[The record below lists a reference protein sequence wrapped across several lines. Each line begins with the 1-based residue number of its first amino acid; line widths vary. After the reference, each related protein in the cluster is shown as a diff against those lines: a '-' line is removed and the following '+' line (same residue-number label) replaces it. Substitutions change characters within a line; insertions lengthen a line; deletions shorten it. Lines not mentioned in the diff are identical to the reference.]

1 MPTVSPDG
9 RTYTFR
15 IRRGFRFSPPSNEA
29 VTAETFRHTIERQ
42 IATSPK
48 DPGLDRYV
56 ADIVG
61 AKAFY
66 AGRTAHVAGLSVRG
80 NRLLITLVK
89 PAGDLPTR
97 VAMPEFCPVPLSVP
111 VRRWSR
117 PADPLGRPLLH
128 RLEPGPPERPPA
140 EPELPRPAPATLL
153 AHRRAGERARGEG
166 HFPGRPRQ
174 GRHDCDLGRR

>member
-1 MPTVSPDG
+1 
-9 RTYTFR
+9 
-15 IRRGFRFSPPSNEA
+15 

-111 VRRWSR
+111 VRGGGDDPIASAGPTTSPRAWAPGASSCRTRTTTARACDAPRASSCRRTCPRRR
-117 PADPLGRPLLH
+117 PFPWP
-128 RLEPGPPERPPA
+128 
-140 EPELPRPAPATLL
+140 TT
-153 AHRRAGERARGEG
+153 AGST
-166 HFPGRPRQ
+166 
-174 GRHDCDLGRR
+174 